1 MSFLARKIGLHF
13 SCIKVSTWC
22 LCLAQHKRPFVK
34 PHPPMVTVA
43 KQSFRMGSFPVILHS
58 FSQKYSEG
66 NPVKFLEFFLGYCSL
81 ILA

>member
-1 MSFLARKIGLHF
+1 
-13 SCIKVSTWC
+13 
-22 LCLAQHKRPFVK
+22 
-34 PHPPMVTVA
+34 MVTVA